1 MAQAGPQNVRYLVS
15 ERVAEDAIKFVAFS
29 ERLEAHSRR
38 MIGEDG
44 LAAGLAFPTGCSI
57 NNCAAHYTPNAGD
70 QTVLRSSD
78 VVKVRRFLLHTRGV
92 NSPVSALTD

>member
-1 MAQAGPQNVRYLVS
+1 MAEAWSKDVRYLVS
-15 ERVAEDAIKFVAFS
+15 LSLKLLHEDLIVCS

-57 NNCAAHYTPNAGD
+57 NHCAAHYTPNAGD

-78 VVKVRRFLLHTRGV
+78 VVKVSSQLTFLL
-92 NSPVSALTD
+92 PPLTPSD